1 MTLVSCG
8 LSTQTLTNNKSNV
21 QVISTKEKYQDH
33 TDKGKETIK
42 DIDINKYHLKPLAT
56 PSFNSNDEIVKS
68 FESVLR
74 AEKDCRLKLYKL
86 KKEVLEKQERMLND
100 ERNR

>member
-8 LSTQTLTNNKSNV
+8 LNTQVVPSNTNAKVVSKKEYHTNK
-21 QVISTKEKYQDH
+21 D
-33 TDKGKETIK
+33 DKETIK

-86 KKEVLEKQERMLND
+86 KKEVLEKQERTLND

>member
-8 LSTQTLTNNKSNV
+8 LNTQVVPSNTNAKV
-21 QVISTKEKYQDH
+21 VSTKEYQDH
-33 TDKGKETIK
+33 TNKDDKETIK

-56 PSFNSNDEIVKS
+56 PSFNTNDEIVKS

-86 KKEVLEKQERMLND
+86 KKEVLEKQRKEF
-100 ERNR
+100 

>member
-1 MTLVSCG
+1 MTLISCG
-8 LSTQTLTNNKSNV
+8 LNTQTITSNTNAKV
-21 QVISTKEKYQDH
+21 VPTKEYQDNKNK
-33 TDKGKETIK
+33 DKETIK

-56 PSFNSNDEIVKS
+56 PSFSSNDEIVKS

-86 KKEVLEKQERMLND
+86 KKEVLEKQRKEF
-100 ERNR
+100 

>member
-8 LSTQTLTNNKSNV
+8 LSTQTLTNSKSNV
-21 QVISTKEKYQDH
+21 QVISTKEYQDH
-33 TDKGKETIK
+33 TNKGKETIK

-86 KKEVLEKQERMLND
+86 KKEVLEKQERTLND

>member
-8 LSTQTLTNNKSNV
+8 LDTQTVTSNTNAKV
-21 QVISTKEKYQDH
+21 VSTKEYH
-33 TDKGKETIK
+33 TNKDDKETIK

-68 FESVLR
+68 FESILR
-74 AEKDCRLKLYKL
+74 AEKDCRIKLYKL
-86 KKEVLEKQERMLND
+86 KKEVLEKQERNSQ
-100 ERNR
+100 R

>member
-8 LSTQTLTNNKSNV
+8 LNTQTITSNTNAKV
-21 QVISTKEKYQDH
+21 VSTKEYQDH
-33 TDKGKETIK
+33 KNKDKETIK

-56 PSFNSNDEIVKS
+56 PSFSSNDEIVKS

-74 AEKDCRLKLYKL
+74 AERDCRLKLYKL
-86 KKEVLEKQERMLND
+86 KKEVLEKQRKEF
-100 ERNR
+100 

>member
-8 LSTQTLTNNKSNV
+8 LNTQTITSNTNAKV
-21 QVISTKEKYQDH
+21 VSTKEYQDH
-33 TDKGKETIK
+33 KNKGKETIK

-74 AEKDCRLKLYKL
+74 AERDCRLKLYKL
-86 KKEVLEKQERMLND
+86 KKEVLEKQERTHND
-100 ERNR
+100 ERSR

>member
-8 LSTQTLTNNKSNV
+8 LNTQTITSNTNAKV
-21 QVISTKEKYQDH
+21 VPTKEYQDNKN
-33 TDKGKETIK
+33 KGKETIK
-42 DIDINKYHLKPLAT
+42 DIDINKYYLKPLAT

-86 KKEVLEKQERMLND
+86 KREVLEKQERTLND

>member
-8 LSTQTLTNNKSNV
+8 LNTQTITSNTNAKV
-21 QVISTKEKYQDH
+21 VSTKEYQDH
-33 TDKGKETIK
+33 KNKDKETIK

-56 PSFNSNDEIVKS
+56 PSFSSNDEIVKS

-74 AEKDCRLKLYKL
+74 AERDCRLKLYKL
-86 KKEVLEKQERMLND
+86 KKEVLEKQERMHND
-100 ERNR
+100 ERSR